1 MLLKGEMQISKG
13 FLKSSLIYTIA
24 GTLPMA
30 SAIILLPFY
39 VAYLST
45 SDFGALSVYLAF
57 ALFIQILTTYSY
69 DTSLYIHFHEFK
81 KDPKKL
87 SSFVSSAFVMMLGIG
102 VLVAIVFVAGGDL
115 LFRNI
120 FSDKSISFH
129 PYGFLAALTGIFQSL
144 FKVHSN
150 LLQSRERPGLFLWS
164 NVLSFS
170 LISLFTLLGLYF
182 YPDSLIGP
190 IGGRLVA
197 AVISG
202 GWALSRIFREFGVHF
217 NYALLRDSLAFN
229 FYTFVYQ
236 VLQWVVNYFDRILMV
251 FFLVLSDVGVYDFA
265 VKCLLVIEF
274 LLNGLHS
281 AFYPKVVSAIMGQT
295 SKGSTP
301 EINRYYHGFTFVTL
315 LLICFS
321 ILLFPWAVDLFVE
334 KQSYR
339 ESIPYF
345 PYIALIYTF
354 RAMRQF
360 FLAPYSI
367 MKFTKP
373 LPGVYLFVSAAKI
386 VIILVLVRQLGLY
399 GVIIASL
406 ASAIFEIVLLYFTI
420 RGRFKFRFNIF
431 KIVMVPVVF
440 FVMVIVLEPL
450 FGARAPVLVHG
461 LYVVVCLILLGWV
474 YRRELKL
481 INPLN
486 NLR

>member
-1 MLLKGEMQISKG
+1 MRISKN

-57 ALFIQILTTYSY
+57 SLFIQVLATYSY

-81 KDPKKL
+81 NDSKKL

-102 VLVAIVFVAGGDL
+102 GIVAIAFIISGDI

-120 FSDKSISFH
+120 FTDESISFH

-150 LLQSRERPGLFLWS
+150 LLQSREKPDVFLWS
-164 NVLSFS
+164 NVLSFA
-170 LISLFTLLGLYF
+170 LIAVCTLVGLYL
-182 YPDSLIGP
+182 YPGSLIGP
-190 IGGRLVA
+190 VGGRLVA

-202 GWALSRIFREFGVHF
+202 GWALIRIFREFGVHF
-217 NYALLRDSLAFN
+217 DYPLLRGSLAFN
-229 FYTFVYQ
+229 FYTFLYQ
-236 VLQWVVNYFDRILMV
+236 LLQWVVNYFDRILMV

-265 VKCLLVIEF
+265 LKCLLVIEF

-281 AFYPKVVSAIMGQT
+281 AFYPKVVSAVMAQS

-315 LLICFS
+315 ILICS
-321 ILLFPWAVDLFVE
+321 CILFFPWAVDMFIE
-334 KQSYR
+334 KESYR
-339 ESIPYF
+339 ESIQYF
-345 PYIALIYTF
+345 PYIALIYSF

-360 FLAPYSI
+360 FLAPYGI
-367 MKFTKP
+367 LKFTKP
-373 LPGVYLFVSAAKI
+373 LPAVYLAVSAVKI
-386 VIILVLVRQLGLY
+386 LIILALVHRLELY
-399 GVIIASL
+399 GIIIASL
-406 ASAIFEIVLLYFTI
+406 ASAIVEVVLLYFVI
-420 RGRFKFRFNIF
+420 RGRFQFRFNFF
-431 KIVMVPVVF
+431 KIVLVPVVF
-440 FVMVIVLEPL
+440 FVMVLVLEPL
-450 FGARAPVLVHG
+450 FGNTMPFLIHSV
-461 LYVVVCLILLGWV
+461 YVFVCLCLLWWV
-474 YRRELKL
+474 YRRELKF
-481 INPLN
+481 IIPLN
-486 NLR
+486 NPR